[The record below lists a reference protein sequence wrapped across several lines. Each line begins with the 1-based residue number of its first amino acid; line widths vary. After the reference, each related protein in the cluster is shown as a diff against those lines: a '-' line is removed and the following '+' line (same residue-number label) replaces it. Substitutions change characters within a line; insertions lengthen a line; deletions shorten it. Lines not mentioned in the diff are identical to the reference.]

1 MPSKNIV
8 AIGGGGFGR
17 SLGSLEIEKY
27 IVSLSNKKRPKIC
40 FIPTASGD
48 SSLYKLNFYRAFSKL
63 DCITSHIDFF
73 SRTENLEEKVLTQD
87 IIYVGG
93 GNTKSMLAVWKEWNL
108 HKILRNAYEKGIV
121 MSGVSAGAI
130 CWFDKGI
137 TDSYAKELAII
148 DCLGIVEG
156 IACPHFDE
164 EKEREP
170 YVNDVIQREIIESC
184 ICIEGNCALHIKND
198 FDYSS
203 IDFGNGRKCFR
214 VTKENNIIKKE
225 ILMIPFFGWAIAR
238 LKPISINRKMKIE
251 SLRKIIEE
259 GGARIQQ
266 GYSILIFPEGT
277 RKEPKDGIGKF
288 GNSCGLLASNE
299 AVPIVPICHNSGKY
313 WLNKSFKKTIL
324 FPSFS

>member
-1 MPSKNIV
+1 MHSKNIV

-17 SLGSLEIEKY
+17 ALGPLEIEKY
-27 IVSLSNKKRPKIC
+27 IISLINKNRPKIC

-108 HKILRNAYEKGIV
+108 PNILQNAYEKGIV

-137 TDSYAKELAII
+137 TDSYAEELAII

-170 YVNDVIQREIIESC
+170 YVNNVISRGIIESC
-184 ICIEGNCALHIKND
+184 ICIEGNCALHVKNNIE
-198 FDYSS
+198 YSS
-203 IDFGNGRKCFR
+203 IDFGKGRNCFK
-214 VTKENNIIKKE
+214 VYKKDNTLKKE
-225 ILMIPFFGWAIAR
+225 II
-238 LKPISINRKMKIE
+238 
-251 SLRKIIEE
+251 
-259 GGARIQQ
+259 
-266 GYSILIFPEGT
+266 
-277 RKEPKDGIGKF
+277 
-288 GNSCGLLASNE
+288 
-299 AVPIVPICHNSGKY
+299 
-313 WLNKSFKKTIL
+313 
-324 FPSFS
+324 

>member
-48 SSLYKLNFYRAFSKL
+48 SSLYKLGFYRAFSKL

-73 SRTENLEEKVLTQD
+73 SRTENLEKKVLTQD

-93 GNTKSMLAVWKEWNL
+93 GNTKSMLAVWNEWNL
-108 HKILRNAYEKGIV
+108 SNILQNAYEEGIV

-130 CWFDKGI
+130 CWFEKGI
-137 TDSYAKELAII
+137 TDSFAKELSII
-148 DCLGIVEG
+148 NCLGIVNG

-164 EKEREP
+164 EQEREP
-170 YVNDVIQREIIESC
+170 YVNDVINREIIKSC

-198 FDYSS
+198 LEYSS
-203 IDFGNGRKCFR
+203 IDFGNGKKCFR
-214 VTKENNIIKKE
+214 VFKENNNLKKE
-225 ILMIPFFGWAIAR
+225 IL
-238 LKPISINRKMKIE
+238 
-251 SLRKIIEE
+251 
-259 GGARIQQ
+259 
-266 GYSILIFPEGT
+266 
-277 RKEPKDGIGKF
+277 
-288 GNSCGLLASNE
+288 
-299 AVPIVPICHNSGKY
+299 
-313 WLNKSFKKTIL
+313 
-324 FPSFS
+324 

>member
-1 MPSKNIV
+1 MHNKNIV

-27 IVSLSNKKRPKIC
+27 IISLISKKRPRIC
-40 FIPTASGD
+40 FLPTASGD

-108 HKILRNAYEKGIV
+108 NNILQNAYENGIV

-130 CWFDKGI
+130 CWFEKGI
-137 TDSYAKELAII
+137 TDSFAETLNII

-170 YVNDVIQREIIESC
+170 YVNNIIQREIIESC
-184 ICIEGNCALHIKND
+184 ICIEANCALHIKND
-198 FDYSS
+198 FEYSS
-203 IDFGNGRKCFR
+203 IDFGKGKKCYK
-214 VTKENNIIKKE
+214 VKMENNNIKKE
-225 ILMIPFFGWAIAR
+225 II
-238 LKPISINRKMKIE
+238 
-251 SLRKIIEE
+251 
-259 GGARIQQ
+259 
-266 GYSILIFPEGT
+266 
-277 RKEPKDGIGKF
+277 
-288 GNSCGLLASNE
+288 
-299 AVPIVPICHNSGKY
+299 
-313 WLNKSFKKTIL
+313 
-324 FPSFS
+324 

>member
-1 MPSKNIV
+1 MHSKNIV

-17 SLGSLEIEKY
+17 TLGSLEIEKY
-27 IVSLSNKKRPKIC
+27 IISLISKKRPKIC

-73 SRTENLEEKVLTQD
+73 SRTENLEEIVLSQD

-108 HKILRNAYEKGIV
+108 HNILQIAYEKGIV

-137 TDSYAKELAII
+137 TDSFANELTII
-148 DCLGIVEG
+148 NCLGIVND

-170 YVNDVIQREIIESC
+170 YVNDVIKREIIKSC
-184 ICIEGNCALHIKND
+184 ICIEGNCALHIKNN
-198 FDYSS
+198 FEYSS
-203 IDFGNGRKCFR
+203 IDFGNGKKSFR
-214 VTKENNIIKKE
+214 VSKENNNLKKE
-225 ILMIPFFGWAIAR
+225 IL
-238 LKPISINRKMKIE
+238 
-251 SLRKIIEE
+251 
-259 GGARIQQ
+259 
-266 GYSILIFPEGT
+266 
-277 RKEPKDGIGKF
+277 
-288 GNSCGLLASNE
+288 
-299 AVPIVPICHNSGKY
+299 
-313 WLNKSFKKTIL
+313 
-324 FPSFS
+324 

>member
-1 MPSKNIV
+1 MHSKNIV

-27 IVSLSNKKRPKIC
+27 IISLINKKRPKIC

-93 GNTKSMLAVWKEWNL
+93 GNTKSMLAVWKEWDL
-108 HKILRNAYEKGIV
+108 HGILQNAYKKGIV

-170 YVNDVIQREIIESC
+170 YVTDLINREIIKSC
-184 ICIEGNCALHIKND
+184 FCIEGNCALHIKDNIE
-198 FDYSS
+198 FSS

-214 VTKENNIIKKE
+214 VYKENNSFMKE
-225 ILMIPFFGWAIAR
+225 IL
-238 LKPISINRKMKIE
+238 
-251 SLRKIIEE
+251 
-259 GGARIQQ
+259 
-266 GYSILIFPEGT
+266 
-277 RKEPKDGIGKF
+277 
-288 GNSCGLLASNE
+288 
-299 AVPIVPICHNSGKY
+299 
-313 WLNKSFKKTIL
+313 
-324 FPSFS
+324 

>member
-1 MPSKNIV
+1 MHSKNIV

-27 IVSLSNKKRPKIC
+27 IISLISNKRQKIC

-63 DCITSHIDFF
+63 GCITSHIDFF
-73 SRTENLEEKVLTQD
+73 SRTENLEEIVLSQD

-108 HKILRNAYEKGIV
+108 HNILQIAYEKGII

-137 TDSYAKELAII
+137 TDSFANELTII
-148 DCLGIVEG
+148 NCLGIIND

-170 YVNDVIQREIIESC
+170 YVNDVIKREIIKSC
-184 ICIEGNCALHIKND
+184 ICIEGNCALHIKNN
-198 FDYSS
+198 FEYSS
-203 IDFGNGRKCFR
+203 IDFGNGKKCFR
-214 VTKENNIIKKE
+214 VSKENNNLKKE
-225 ILMIPFFGWAIAR
+225 IL
-238 LKPISINRKMKIE
+238 
-251 SLRKIIEE
+251 
-259 GGARIQQ
+259 
-266 GYSILIFPEGT
+266 
-277 RKEPKDGIGKF
+277 
-288 GNSCGLLASNE
+288 
-299 AVPIVPICHNSGKY
+299 
-313 WLNKSFKKTIL
+313 
-324 FPSFS
+324 

>member
-1 MPSKNIV
+1 MNSKNIV

-27 IVSLSNKKRPKIC
+27 IISLVNKKRPKIC
-40 FIPTASGD
+40 FLPTASGD
-48 SSLYKLNFYRAFSKL
+48 SSLYKLNFYRAFSEL

-108 HKILRNAYEKGIV
+108 HCILQNAYEKGVV

-130 CWFDKGI
+130 CWFNKGV
-137 TDSYAKELAII
+137 TDSFANELTII
-148 DCLGIVEG
+148 DCLGIVNG

-170 YVNDVIQREIIESC
+170 YVNDVINREIIKSC

-198 FDYSS
+198 FEYSS
-203 IDFGNGRKCFR
+203 IDFGNGKKCFK
-214 VTKENNIIKKE
+214 VYKENNNLKKE
-225 ILMIPFFGWAIAR
+225 IL
-238 LKPISINRKMKIE
+238 
-251 SLRKIIEE
+251 
-259 GGARIQQ
+259 
-266 GYSILIFPEGT
+266 
-277 RKEPKDGIGKF
+277 
-288 GNSCGLLASNE
+288 
-299 AVPIVPICHNSGKY
+299 
-313 WLNKSFKKTIL
+313 
-324 FPSFS
+324 

>member
-1 MPSKNIV
+1 MPIKNIV

-27 IVSLSNKKRPKIC
+27 IISLVNKKRPKIC

-73 SRTENLEEKVLTQD
+73 SRTENLEEKVLSQD

-108 HKILRNAYEKGIV
+108 KEILQNAYDKGII

-137 TDSYAKELAII
+137 TDSFANKLTILK
-148 DCLGIVEG
+148 CLGLVKD

-164 EKEREP
+164 EKERKP
-170 YVNDVIQREIIESC
+170 YVNDLIKNEIIKSC

-198 FDYSS
+198 VEYSS
-203 IDFGNGRKCFR
+203 IDFGYGKKCFR
-214 VTKENNIIKKE
+214 LSKENNKIKKE
-225 ILMIPFFGWAIAR
+225 IF
-238 LKPISINRKMKIE
+238 NRNC
-251 SLRKIIEE
+251 L
-259 GGARIQQ
+259 
-266 GYSILIFPEGT
+266 
-277 RKEPKDGIGKF
+277 
-288 GNSCGLLASNE
+288 
-299 AVPIVPICHNSGKY
+299 
-313 WLNKSFKKTIL
+313 
-324 FPSFS
+324 